1 MIRRR
6 LEEESGIAMLLALAL
21 ITLITVISV
30 TLLVVTSGDASRS
43 RRDVKNTSSYQAAEA
58 GTNAYLSDLTEST
71 VFFNSYMAKGEATRT
86 DTGGVA
92 HASSNSSDV
101 AWSSGTWTYAT
112 QPANDTG
119 WFDLG
124 NGYQYL
130 IQVSPPN
137 STVQAQAQVITRI
150 DVIGRPKG
158 STDLSTW
165 RTIETMIRP
174 SSLTDFQTFTATSV
188 TYASTA
194 TTTGPIFV
202 GEDSNGNPGT
212 LTHNG
217 TAKANLYSE
226 GTVGGSTT
234 YTNGAKKY
242 DKNSSPTALCKLNNC
257 NPVLFSSFQSTIT
270 TVSGAAAAGGISLGT
285 KDNTNAGLS
294 GQSYNVDAWKL
305 AFQSN
310 GTVLV
315 SSCKFYT
322 SVVNQNTKVWADYDG
337 TNPPVCGTAVSKT
350 VPTNGAI
357 YSAVD
362 VLVSGVVKG
371 RVTVASSGDIIF
383 AGNTTYNAN
392 GVDVLGLEAQGTLYV
407 AQYAMAATVNLWAAE
422 LSLSGPFEADPLYNS
437 GASGTMNFNGST
449 AVYGGGSGAVIFT
462 NMFSTRNYNYDPN
475 LKFLQPPY
483 WPTLGNAFTI
493 LVQRE
498 I

>member
-1 MIRRR
+1 M
-6 LEEESGIAMLLALAL
+6 
-21 ITLITVISV
+21 
-30 TLLVVTSGDASRS
+30 
-43 RRDVKNTSSYQAAEA
+43 
-58 GTNAYLSDLTEST
+58 
-71 VFFNSYMAKGEATRT
+71 
-86 DTGGVA
+86 
-92 HASSNSSDV
+92 
-101 AWSSGTWTYAT
+101 
-112 QPANDTG
+112 
-119 WFDLG
+119 
-124 NGYQYL
+124 
-130 IQVSPPN
+130 
-137 STVQAQAQVITRI
+137 
-150 DVIGRPKG
+150 
-158 STDLSTW
+158 
-165 RTIETMIRP
+165 
-174 SSLTDFQTFTATSV
+174 
-188 TYASTA
+188 
-194 TTTGPIFV
+194 
-202 GEDSNGNPGT
+202 
-212 LTHNG
+212 
-217 TAKANLYSE
+217 
-226 GTVGGSTT
+226 
-234 YTNGAKKY
+234 
-242 DKNSSPTALCKLNNC
+242 
-257 NPVLFSSFQSTIT
+257 FSSFQSTTT

-475 LKFLQPPY
+475 LSSSSRRTGRRSETRSRSSSSARSRPRERRRVAYATTESASPSRSAILRTRASWCPTPSATWWVGPSAHQASKKAAGPDGKRILEFVFPILKVGPAIDSPSAAISFSRPSAVCVTPRIVTGPRRTFISIESPAPALPWKSLSARATGRPSAIAR
-483 WPTLGNAFTI
+483 WPGPSCPIRTNSSSKSSA
-493 LVQRE
+493 
-498 I
+498 